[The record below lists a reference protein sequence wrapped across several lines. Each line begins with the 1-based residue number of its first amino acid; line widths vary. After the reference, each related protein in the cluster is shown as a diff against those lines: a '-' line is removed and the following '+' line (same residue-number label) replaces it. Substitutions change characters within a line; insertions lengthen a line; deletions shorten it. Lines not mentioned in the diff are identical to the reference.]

1 MSKQTRF
8 SLSLEVLQ
16 VEICAAVLREGLT
29 IQLRPHRY
37 LAYLSVLGARI

>member
-16 VEICAAVLREGLT
+16 VVGVREGLT